1 MGVLP
6 LEFANGQ
13 TWHSLELSGE
23 EQFDIEGLDEDLK
36 PRGTVMVVAKWTD
49 GDVKRFEAS
58 VRIDTSVEMDYFRNG
73 GILPSVLRKLLT
85 S

>member
-6 LEFANGQ
+6 LEFTKGQ
-13 TWHSLELSGE
+13 TWQSLELSGE
-23 EQFDIEGLDEDLK
+23 EKFDIEGLDEDLK
-36 PRGTVMVVAKWTD
+36 PRGTVIVVAKSAD

-73 GILPSVLRKLLT
+73 GILPSVLRKLLK